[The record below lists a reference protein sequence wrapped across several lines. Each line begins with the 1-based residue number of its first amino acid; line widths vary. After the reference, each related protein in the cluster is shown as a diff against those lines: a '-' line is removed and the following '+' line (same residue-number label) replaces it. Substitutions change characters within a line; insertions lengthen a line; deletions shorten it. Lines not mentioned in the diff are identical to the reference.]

1 MSQYRIDRRSC
12 SVGHTHIRIC
22 LFVLGIQLCTPLV
35 PPVRSLR
42 SSGLVPWHFFVSPA
56 ASIPRN
62 WDKDPGFPRTSR
74 KQWAKYNITEIAL
87 NRCRD
92 GFEGTAKSAE
102 GETFKIKLK
111 KDPATKSIRGTGVG
125 DRGTELDYSVA
136 AK

>member
-1 MSQYRIDRRSC
+1 MHASRSA
-12 SVGHTHIRIC
+12 RPFAQ
-22 LFVLGIQLCTPLV
+22 LKWLGALALLCIA
-35 PPVRSLR
+35 
-42 SSGLVPWHFFVSPA
+42 GCFNPA
-56 ASIPRN
+56 N
-62 WDKDPGFPRTSR
+62 WDKDQVS
-74 KQWAKYNITEIAL
+74 KDIKEQWAKYNITEIAL
-87 NRCRD
+87 NPVSD